1 MPKTKKNTHQTH
13 DAIFFKGKNITSIK
27 KCNREGGDK
36 VVLNGLLPSTAI
48 ADSQLQPHGI
58 IIMQMVTGWIRKAAA
73 LPTTP
78 HPRARHYFI
87 WS

>member
-1 MPKTKKNTHQTH
+1 MYKKAQQ
-13 DAIFFKGKNITSIK
+13 
-27 KCNREGGDK
+27 GGNK
-36 VVLNGLLPSTAI
+36 VVRNGLLPSTAI

-58 IIMQMVTGWIRKAAA
+58 IITQMVTGWIRKAAA

-78 HPRARHYFI
+78 HPRARHFFI